1 MVNSRTN
8 YIQNLANDLKE
19 YGKGYSKR
27 NLEYMSIFTKEF
39 SNEEIA
45 QQPVAKIPWSTLVEI
60 IYKSKSHEEMQ
71 LNKERNINI

>member
-1 MVNSRTN
+1 MSR
-8 YIQNLANDLKE
+8 LARE
-19 YGKGYSKR
+19 
-27 NLEYMSIFTKEF
+27 FTT
-39 SNEEIA
+39 EEIA